1 MKLKLKLAVVSWKH
15 HGLVFANKIKP
26 KKRKQKQKT
35 ADFEGRMVGEYQSY
49 DGAACS
55 FLLV

>member
-1 MKLKLKLAVVSWKH
+1 MRLKLKLAVVSWKH
-15 HGLVFANKIKP
+15 HGLAFAKKP

-35 ADFEGRMVGEYQSY
+35 ADFEGHMVGEYKSY

-55 FLLV
+55 FMLV